1 MNMQREKP
9 DATTVCIVEGGCVLH
24 QKLHWSYRKLWR
36 SGISLFGSCIERH
49 VCAGTF
55 FSFQFKPNAT
65 SWSDAHSKSRRVNR
79 ICALEDACC
88 TQRGQSEKKLIQSAL
103 KANLINE
110 HAAWK
115 TWCDHGV
122 HCRGR
127 LRAPSK
133 VALVVPEVM
142 EERDIIVRIVHWKTC
157 LRWDVFFFPI

>member
-24 QKLHWSYRKLWR
+24 QKLHWSYWKLWR

-65 SWSDAHSKSRRVNR
+65 SWSDAHSKSRRLNR

-88 TQRGQSEKKLIQSAL
+88 TQRGAEWKKKLIQIAL

-115 TWCDHGV
+115 TWCGK
-122 HCRGR
+122 CMRR
-127 LRAPSK
+127 K
-133 VALVVPEVM
+133 VALTLYWSVHRVVLE
-142 EERDIIVRIVHWKTC
+142 ISGQ
-157 LRWDVFFFPI
+157 LRKYWWIGS